1 MVTPQTQIKL
11 NLSATLKDFLESKAR
26 RFGIPMSDYLKHLIL
41 RDIEGEEY
49 PVFEASEATIK
60 ASKEALKDLKIG
72 KSISINT
79 QEDLKKF
86 FKSL

>member
-1 MVTPQTQIKL
+1 MITPQTQIKL

-26 RFGIPMSDYLKHLIL
+26 RFGMPVSDYLKHLIL
-41 RDIEGEEY
+41 KDIEREEY
-49 PVFEASEATIK
+49 PVFEASEATEK
-60 ASKEALKDLKIG
+60 AAEEALKDLKNG
-72 KSISINT
+72 KSISIDT

>member
-1 MVTPQTQIKL
+1 MITPQTQIKL
-11 NLSATLKDFLESKAR
+11 NLPVTLKDFLESKAK

-49 PVFEASEATIK
+49 PVFEASEATEK
-60 ASKEALKDLKIG
+60 SAKQALKDLKNG
-72 KSISINT
+72 KSVLINT

-86 FKSL
+86 FKR